1 MKHPVVPVLSLF
13 LLFPIFI
20 VWFCVSSCGG
30 HPTPGSGPS
39 QQDTLSGQDSGMAK
53 NQFFPVDDYLEAEIL
68 SVDSTPMAFW
78 KYVTHDNRT
87 DSTLITTGDFNALA
101 LQFLP
106 PEIRD
111 GGLNKNFTESSF
123 ADRTTQSITFTYS
136 PVDKTLPLQRVDVQT
151 TPGVRAQEVKSIY
164 MERTHASGDSV
175 ILQKLLW
182 RAKHGFT
189 IVNHIEVKG
198 RAPKDEQVRVSWAG
212 DDDEQ

>member
-1 MKHPVVPVLSLF
+1 MKYPVVRVLF
-13 LLFPIFI
+13 IFPIFI
-20 VWFCVSSCGG
+20 LWLCVSSCG
-30 HPTPGSGPS
+30 HRTPVSTPS
-39 QQDTLSGQDSGMAK
+39 QDSLSGQDSSAAK

-68 SVDSTPMAFW
+68 GVDSMPMAFW
-78 KYVTHDNRT
+78 KYVTRDNRT
-87 DSTLITTGDFNALA
+87 DSVLITAGDFNALA

-123 ADRTTQSITFTYS
+123 ADRTTQSITFTYT
-136 PVDKTLPLQRVDVQT
+136 PVDKMLPLQRVDVQT

-164 MERTHASGDSV
+164 MERNHTAGDSV

-182 RAKHGFT
+182 RSKHGFT
-189 IVNHIEVKG
+189 IINHIQVKG
-198 RAPKDEQVRVSWAG
+198 QAPKDVQVRVSWAG